1 MDQVFQEEQAKLREI
16 ESTIDRVANSR
27 RKQAIALD
35 KEIAEYY
42 AVDYEDIGRKKLL
55 IDRRSKINGE
65 YEFYR
70 QYKPSP
76 YFARLDLDREI
87 GDDYEL
93 SSFYIGKKG
102 LTVGADVVIV
112 DWRTPVGE
120 CYYAQNQTSFK
131 IKGIE
136 YSLALRRALN
146 IKNAR
151 LINYT
156 TEYDGNTVSLEG
168 DVIDPFLLTVLQDKR
183 RQNRLTDIIR
193 SIQANQNEIIR
204 RPGSENFI
212 VQGCAGSGKTMI
224 LLHRLSYLKFNNRQM
239 SLAGIKIITPNQDF
253 NAHINELSGE
263 LDIDSIQRFTVE
275 EYYVNLISRFSRSTN
290 VSATVGSESNLN
302 HQLLGELYSMA
313 FLAHLQE
320 QYHAYWDTVL
330 KAINVQRLS
339 DNYRIHDISFPDTR
353 NHNALIAANLENGI
367 HRIIGEIRESIEKYN
382 EQQRRIN
389 VLEAEYQQTCDTKE
403 QMASEV
409 ATIRSHMIE
418 MLGAELAII
427 SDRITQMTHDIQ
439 PSRIRLHEL
448 EELDNGVSDEV
459 LQAERVLSAIRQN
472 MHSYSEYSS
481 FVRMQDDLSAGV
493 SESCRDQIIKIQE
506 VEEQI
511 KRIPAYNFVKRNSL
525 RRQLQE
531 ATDAFSE
538 AAKQFLDAIISEKE
552 AQVAQNSSIAKNQRD
567 EMQKLLQSVETADQ
581 EIAQLMSKQK
591 AMEECIAELVD
602 TTKMS
607 QRIILS
613 VGTQDEIIAY
623 LADYEKLTQNVDKQE
638 KHLLDIQKR
647 IDVLK
652 TQIKEP
658 YDEDLAY
665 LEQCEAEAEKLKA
678 NEIYK
683 HVMRKEILAAYK
695 KYGVEY
701 TRTNYRHKLFVMLMF
716 CSLYYMRMSST
727 DSYLNIDEAQ
737 DISVAEYH
745 LLRKILG
752 EKCIFN
758 LYGDINQALL
768 PEKCI
773 MDWEDLSDVI
783 GDKVFILNE
792 DYRNTLQ
799 ITEYC
804 NKEFFSEIYPI
815 GIKGEPVSEMPAA
828 QAIRWLVD
836 LKKKNPEHRTS
847 VIVSRPKDSVRAMVS
862 ESINEQEVSWYKV
875 DDKKLSV
882 LTVENAKGLEF
893 EAVVV
898 LCDGMEINEQ
908 YIAYT
913 RALDH
918 LCVVK

>member
-16 ESTIDRVANSR
+16 EGTIDRVANDR
-27 RKQAIALD
+27 KKQAIALD

-42 AVDYEDIGRKKLL
+42 AVDYEDIGRKKQL
-55 IDRRSKINGE
+55 IDRRSKLNEE
-65 YEFYR
+65 YRLYR

-93 SSFYIGKKG
+93 STFYIGKKG

-112 DWRTPVGE
+112 DWRAPVGE

-146 IKNAR
+146 IQKEK
-151 LINYT
+151 LINYK

-204 RPGSENFI
+204 RPGSESFI

-239 SLAGIKIITPNQDF
+239 SLTGVKIITPNQDF

-275 EYYVNLISRFSRSTN
+275 EYYVDLISRFSRSTN

-302 HQLLGELYSMA
+302 RQLLGELYSMG
-313 FLAHLQE
+313 FIVRLQE

-330 KAINVQRLS
+330 KAIDVQRLF
-339 DNYRIHDISFPDTR
+339 DDFRIHGISFPDTR
-353 NHNALIAANLENGI
+353 SHNALIAANLESGI
-367 HRIIGEIRESIEKYN
+367 HRIISEIRESIEKYN
-382 EQQRRIN
+382 EQQRRKDA
-389 VLEAEYQQTCDTKE
+389 LEAEYQQTRETKE

-409 ATIRSHMIE
+409 STIRGHMIE
-418 MLGAELAII
+418 TLRTELAII
-427 SDRITQMTHDIQ
+427 SDRIAQTTNYIL
-439 PSRIRLHEL
+439 PSRIRLQEL
-448 EELDNGVSDEV
+448 AELDSGVSDEAR
-459 LQAERVLSAIRQN
+459 QAERVLSTIRQN
-472 MHSYSEYSS
+472 INSYTEYSS
-481 FVRMQDDLSAGV
+481 FVRMQDDLSAEI
-493 SESCRDQIIKIQE
+493 SESCRNQIVKIQE

-538 AAKQFLDAIISEKE
+538 AAKHFLDTFISEKE
-552 AQVAQNSSIAKNQRD
+552 AQAAQNSSIAKAQRD
-567 EMQKLLQSVETADQ
+567 EMQELSLSVENADR
-581 EIAQLMSKQK
+581 EIAQLMGRQK
-591 AMEECIAELVD
+591 ALEECIEELVD
-602 TTKMS
+602 TMKMS
-607 QRIILS
+607 QRMILS
-613 VGTQDEIIAY
+613 LGAQNELIDY
-623 LADYEKLTQNVDKQE
+623 LADYEKLTQNLDKQE

-683 HVMRKEILAAYK
+683 HVMRKEILVTYR

-716 CSLYYMRMSST
+716 CSLYYTRLSST

-737 DISVAEYH
+737 DISVTEYH

-752 EKCIFN
+752 EKCVFN

-773 MDWEDLSDVI
+773 MDWEDLSDVV
-783 GDKVFILNE
+783 GNKVFILNE

-804 NKEFFSEIYPI
+804 NKEFFAEIYPI
-815 GIKGEPVSEMPAA
+815 GIKGEPVSEMPAT
-828 QAIRWLVD
+828 QAIKWLVD
-836 LKKKNPEHRTS
+836 LKKKHPEYRTS
-847 VIVSRPKDSVRAMVS
+847 IIVNRAKDSIRATIS
-862 ESINEQEVSWYKV
+862 GSINEKEVSWYKI

-913 RALDH
+913 RALDY
-918 LCVVK
+918 LCIVK